1 MSTLSWIIA
10 ASFTGGV
17 LSLLLAAMLT
27 LNTRT
32 AWVSKLVSF
41 AIGALLGAAFLNIL
55 PEAFELSENPAQVTI
70 LVLFGI
76 LLFFILEK
84 LVLWRHCH
92 LEDCE
97 AHSPATGAG
106 QAVATA
112 AAVGVSSY
120 HAHEHDHGRSGMMIM
135 IGDTFHNFVDGILIA
150 AAFMVDIQLG
160 IVTSIA
166 IIAHEIPQEA
176 GDFIILLNSGYTRRM
191 AFMMNLLSSFATLF
205 GGVLAYLMLNTL
217 DFLVLPL
224 LGLASASMIYVA
236 LSDLIPGLHKR
247 PEIGAT
253 VQQVTLILAGIG
265 LIWLVGLLAHGH

>member
-1 MSTLSWIIA
+1 MSTLSWIIL
-10 ASFTGGV
+10 ASFIGGV
-17 LSLLLAAMLT
+17 LSLMLAAMLA
-27 LNTRT
+27 LNARIS
-32 AWVSKLVSF
+32 WVSKLVSF
-41 AIGALLGAAFLNIL
+41 AIGALLGAAFLNTL
-55 PEAFELSENPAQVTI
+55 PEAFELSENPTQVTI

-97 AHSPATGAG
+97 VHDPTQAIATIPAGAHDD
-106 QAVATA
+106 
-112 AAVGVSSY
+112 
-120 HAHEHDHGRSGMMIM
+120 HDHGRSGMMIM
-135 IGDTFHNFVDGILIA
+135 VGDTFHNFVDGILIA
-150 AAFMVDIQLG
+150 AAFMVDVQLG

-191 AFMMNLLSSFATLF
+191 AFLMNLLSSFATLV
-205 GGVLAYLMLNTL
+205 GGVLAYFMLNAL
-217 DFLVLPL
+217 DFMILPL
-224 LGLASASMIYVA
+224 LSLASASMIYVA

-253 VQQVTLILAGIG
+253 VQQVTLIMLGIG
-265 LIWLVGLLAHGH
+265 LIWSVGFFAHNH